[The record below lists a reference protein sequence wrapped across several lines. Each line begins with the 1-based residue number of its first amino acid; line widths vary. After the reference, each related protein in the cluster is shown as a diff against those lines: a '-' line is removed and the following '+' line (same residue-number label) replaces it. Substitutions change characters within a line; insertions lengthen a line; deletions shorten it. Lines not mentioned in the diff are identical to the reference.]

1 MERSPAQSFED
12 LIVWQ
17 KAHAFVLEVYG
28 LTAAFPREE
37 VYGLT
42 SQLRRAAVS
51 IPANVAEG
59 FGKRS
64 RTDKVRYL
72 NIAQGSLEEARYY
85 LILARDLEYANTA
98 TQLEQLA
105 EAGRLLHAASQTLRG
120 STVSLFLAALWQS
133 LSPR

>member
-12 LIVWQ
+12 LVVWQ
-17 KAHAFVLEVYG
+17 KAHAFVLGVYG
-28 LTAAFPREE
+28 LTGGFPREE
-37 VYGLT
+37 AYGLT

-51 IPANVAEG
+51 IPANIAEG

-85 LILARDLEYANTA
+85 LILARDLEYADTA
-98 TQLEQLA
+98 THLEQLA
-105 EAGRLLHAASQTLRG
+105 EVGRLLHAASQTLRG
-120 STVSLFLAALWQS
+120 STFSFLLATVWQT
-133 LSPR
+133 LSHT